1 MTNRIQ
7 GTTRLL
13 GLIGNPLKHSRSPHM
28 HNTAFEKLNED
39 YVYLCFEVGNEGLK
53 EAIEA
58 LKLFNAK
65 GGNITFPNKQEV
77 MKYLDDISEDAKI
90 IGSVNTI
97 KIDEDTK
104 KVIGYN
110 TDGRGF
116 VASIEEKGIEFK
128 NNKVVV
134 VGVGGAGRAIAIQL
148 AYEGAREIVIKE
160 MDKALAEEVKDT
172 INKYIPKV
180 EVKIIGDSDE
190 ELGKELIDAVLLV
203 NATPLGMKGREDKCI
218 IKSSDVFTDRN
229 LFVYDIVYDPR
240 ETLLMKYAREKG
252 LDTCNG
258 INMMLWQ
265 GAMAFKIWLGVDM
278 PIDYVSKELF
288 EK

>member
-39 YVYLCFEVGNEGLK
+39 YVYLCFEVGNDGLK
-53 EAIEA
+53 EAIDA

-65 GGNITFPNKQEV
+65 GGNVTFPNKQEV
-77 MKYLDDISEDAKI
+77 IKYLDDISEDAKI

-104 KVIGYN
+104 KITGYN

-116 VASIEEKGIEFK
+116 VASIEEKKIPYK
-128 NNKVVV
+128 NEKIVVA
-134 VGVGGAGRAIAIQL
+134 GVGGAGRAIAIQL
-148 AYEGAREIVIKE
+148 AYEGAGEIVIKE
-160 MDKALAEEVKDT
+160 MDKNLAKEVKKT
-172 INKYIPKV
+172 INEFIPKCN
-180 EVKIIGDSDE
+180 VKIIEDSDNELKE
-190 ELGKELIDAVLLV
+190 ELKNAVLLV

-218 IKSSDVFTDRN
+218 INSSEVFTNKN

-240 ETLLMKYAREKG
+240 ETLLMKYAKEKG
-252 LDTCNG
+252 LETCNG

-278 PIDYVSKELF
+278 PIDYVREELF